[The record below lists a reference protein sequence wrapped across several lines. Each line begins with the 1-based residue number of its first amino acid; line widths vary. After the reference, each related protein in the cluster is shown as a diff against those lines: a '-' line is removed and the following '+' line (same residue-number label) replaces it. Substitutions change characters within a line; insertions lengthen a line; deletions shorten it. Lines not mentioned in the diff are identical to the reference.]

1 MSDILIDLKKVIAI
15 LLISGLSYHSVE
27 AQDTDNAS
35 DKVEFF
41 TIVEDMPEYKGG
53 DKALLKWVQENTNYP
68 KKAQKKKIEGTVYVS
83 YMVEP
88 DSSISNVKVARG
100 VHELLDKEAVRVISA
115 IKGYEPGRQRGKPV
129 RVQYTIPVKFYL
141 DKEKEK

>member
-1 MSDILIDLKKVIAI
+1 MTDVPIELKKVIAL

-53 DKALLKWVQENTNYP
+53 DKALIKWVQENTNYP

-115 IKGYEPGRQRGKPV
+115 ITGYEPGRQRGEPV